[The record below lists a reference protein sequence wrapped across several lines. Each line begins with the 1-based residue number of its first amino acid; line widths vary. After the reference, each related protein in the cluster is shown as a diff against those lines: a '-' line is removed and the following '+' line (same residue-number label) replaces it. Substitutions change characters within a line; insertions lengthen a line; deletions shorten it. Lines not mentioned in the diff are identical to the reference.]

1 MTLSLAG
8 WMGGLSASG
17 IVFFGCL
24 FGLFWMYKGKKTN
37 AKLLFYWG
45 LVTIFTS
52 LMWLGDLVD
61 FVTIL
66 LTGKNMD
73 NSYGL
78 YCLISWMWIPP
89 SNIVILYIG
98 AKLLIPEKKRYIVAM
113 LSIYTILGVIF
124 EIFLFFDVMNSSVF
138 FYPKTPGEE
147 LISINF
153 VYSSPLGI
161 IFIILSLLNLLLLPG
176 FIFKSFQSTG
186 LVRKN
191 FLILSIAYFL
201 VFICS
206 ILEVSSPPGIILVF
220 VRIGV
225 VSSLWIFYLA
235 LREEQEK
242 KEKLKPK
249 KEVKVEGDLFRISQF
264 KKGDITE
271 EEVSISKEK
280 KICLVCK
287 GRVRKFEVF
296 LCDCDAF
303 YCHKCARA
311 LIDIENACW
320 VCNEPFDESK
330 PSTPFKKV
338 EEEIEIETSEKHQ
351 KKPKTKK

>member
-1 MTLSLAG
+1 
-8 WMGGLSASG
+8 MGGLSASG
-17 IVFFGCL
+17 IVIFGCL
-24 FGLFWMYKGKKTN
+24 FGLFWMYKGKKMN

-45 LVTIFTS
+45 LATLFWS
-52 LMWLGDLVD
+52 LCWLGDLVD

-124 EIFLFFDVMNSSVF
+124 EIFLFFDVMNSAVF

-161 IFIILSLLNLLLLPG
+161 ISNILSLSLLILLVFG
-176 FIFKSFQSTG
+176 FLFKIIQSTG
-186 LVRKN
+186 LVRKK
-191 FLILSIAYFL
+191 FLILLIASL
-201 VFICS
+201 LTFICG
-206 ILEVSSPPGIILVF
+206 ILEVSSPPGIIKVL
-220 VRIGV
+220 VRIGIV
-225 VSSLWIFYLA
+225 ISYWIWYLG
-235 LREEQEK
+235 LREEPEK

-303 YCHKCARA
+303 YCHNCARA
-311 LIDIENACW
+311 LTDIENACW

-338 EEEIEIETSEKHQ
+338 EEEIEIETSEKPQ
-351 KKPKTKK
+351 KKPKIDKKTSKKQL